1 MDTVMVHRS
10 WVLYGKCEVS
20 EGRSESVGFGWN
32 GVLEG
37 GINLG
42 IQERGTHAW

>member
-10 WVLYGKCEVS
+10 WVYGKCDVN

-32 GVLEG
+32 GVFEG
-37 GINLG
+37 GINLEM
-42 IQERGTHAW
+42 QEGGTHAW